1 MRGKIDETEYLLL
14 FGPDVTV
21 VADQSERET
30 ENLLPDLCA
39 ARSMVGEFAIQT
51 LSKGKRAAS
60 LRIGRLYW
68 RSSLWRGRRSSEECL
83 PSIN

>member
-1 MRGKIDETEYLLL
+1 MQGKADETEHLPSLG

-39 ARSMVGEFAIQT
+39 ARSMAGQFAIQT
-51 LSKGKRAAS
+51 LSKRKRGVAT
-60 LRIGRLYW
+60 
-68 RSSLWRGRRSSEECL
+68 
-83 PSIN
+83 